1 MGLDGCCEAERLLR
15 GWIGG
20 WRLRLGRA
28 PLRAG
33 GQAEQFAEG
42 GAADGGSP
50 SIEPLL
56 AGQARLELLG
66 HAGDQG
72 ILGALGEG
80 GQFVGLGGLV
90 AAALEAQVEQLV
102 LQVGQ

>member
-1 MGLDGCCEAERLLR
+1 M
-15 GWIGG
+15 
-20 WRLRLGRA
+20 GRA
-28 PLRAG
+28 PLGAG

-56 AGQARLELLG
+56 AGQAGLELLG

-80 GQFVGLGGLV
+80 GQFAGLGGLV
-90 AAALEAQVEQLV
+90 ATAPEPQVKQLV
-102 LQVGQ
+102 L